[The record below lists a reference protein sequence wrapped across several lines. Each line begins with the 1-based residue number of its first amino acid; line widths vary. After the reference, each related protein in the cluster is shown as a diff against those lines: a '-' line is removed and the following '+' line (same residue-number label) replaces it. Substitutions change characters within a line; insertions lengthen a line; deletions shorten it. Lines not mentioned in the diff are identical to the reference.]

1 MRMASRAVLQGTN
14 DLMPEVDGIV
24 VDRLSVSYRKNAV
37 LKDISLRVKRGEAIT
52 LLGNSGC
59 GKTTLLRAIAGFVSP
74 SSGCIQMAQRDITK
88 VPPHRRDIGF
98 LHQQY
103 ALFPHLT
110 VEQNVC
116 FGLRERR
123 IPKDVAKAKADRVLS
138 MVRLEG
144 ARAKYPSELS
154 GGMQQRVALARCLVL
169 EPKVLLLDEPL
180 SALDANLR
188 VELRQELKE
197 MRRRF
202 PEMTMI
208 YVTHDRD
215 EAMTFS
221 DQIAMMRDDVI
232 EQFGHPSDLYDHPTS
247 EFVARFLGDLNE
259 VPTEITQR
267 LTQRQGNSSQ
277 VGKWYIRPER
287 IVLSEELDI
296 TLPGTVKAVEW
307 SGGAHRVEVALAK
320 GEGPTMTVSSTRLRE
335 EPYVGKQV
343 AISFSLEDCMH
354 VPCK

>member
-1 MRMASRAVLQGTN
+1 MLMASKAALQETD
-14 DLMPEVDGIV
+14 DLTKEADGVV
-24 VDRLSVSYRKNAV
+24 VDSLSVSYRANVV
-37 LKDISLRVKRGEAIT
+37 LKDVSLHVKRGEAIT

-74 SSGCIQMAQRDITK
+74 SRGRIQMAARDITN
-88 VPPHRRDIGF
+88 VPSHRRDIGF

-110 VEQNVC
+110 VEQNVR

-123 IPKDVAKAKADRVLS
+123 VPKDVAEAKTDRVLS

-188 VELRQELKE
+188 MELRHELKE

-202 PEMTMI
+202 PDMTMI

-221 DQIAMMRDDVI
+221 DKIAVMRNGVI
-232 EQFGHPSDLYDHPTS
+232 EQFGSPSDLYDHP
-247 EFVARFLGDLNE
+247 ENGFVARFLGELNE
-259 VPTEITQR
+259 IPNEITQR
-267 LTQRQGNSSQ
+267 LAHRQSNSSQ
-277 VGKWYIRPER
+277 VGQWYIRPER
-287 IVLSEELDI
+287 VVLSDELDI
-296 TLPGTVKAVEW
+296 SLPGVVKAVEW
-307 SGGAHRVEVALAK
+307 LGGTHRVQVEVM
-320 GEGPTMTVSSTRLRE
+320 GGQGSTMTVTSTRLRE
-335 EPYVGKQV
+335 DPYVGKQI
-343 AISFSLEDCMH
+343 AISFCPEDCMH
-354 VPCK
+354 VSCK

>member
-1 MRMASRAVLQGTN
+1 MASRGALQETN
-14 DLMPEVDGIV
+14 NFAQEVGGVV
-24 VDRLSVSYRKNAV
+24 VDRISVSYRTNLV
-37 LKDISLRVKRGEAIT
+37 LKEVSLHVNRGEAIT

-59 GKTTLLRAIAGFVSP
+59 GKTTLLRAIAGFVAP
-74 SSGCIQMAQRDITK
+74 SHGRIHLAARDITN
-88 VPPHRRDIGF
+88 VPSHRRDIGF

-110 VEQNVC
+110 VEQNVH

-123 IPKDVAKAKADRVLS
+123 VPKDVAKAKTDSVLS

-144 ARAKYPSELS
+144 ARTKYPSELS

-188 VELRQELKE
+188 VELRHELQE

-221 DQIAMMRDDVI
+221 DRIAVMRDGVI
-232 EQFGHPSDLYDHPTS
+232 EQLGSPRELYDRPQN
-247 EFVARFLGDLNE
+247 EFIARFLGELNE
-259 VPTEITQR
+259 IPKEVAER
-267 LTQRQGNSSQ
+267 LGHGQSSPSQ
-277 VGKWYIRPER
+277 HSRWYIRPER
-287 IVLSEELDI
+287 VVLSDEFDI

-307 SGGAHRVEVALAK
+307 SGNTHRVVVELP
-320 GEGPTMTVSSTRLRE
+320 GHGCEMTVSSTRLRE
-335 EPYVGKQV
+335 EPYVGKTV
-343 AISFSLEDCMH
+343 SISFRPEDCMH
-354 VPCK
+354 VSCK